1 MLRPHQD
8 ITRPPRSSTKGSKL
22 ENLEE
27 GVMHCYCTLLIG
39 FSDPLPRLAAW
50 GDFYSEH

>member
-8 ITRPPRSSTKGSKL
+8 ITRPPGRSTKGSKL

-27 GVMHCYCTLLIG
+27 GVMHCYCALLIG
-39 FSDPLPRLAAW
+39 FSDPRLAAW